1 MAWKRTK
8 LLLDKIMLE
17 PNVEPTSAIFTTDSL
32 MSQFRLIQSKA
43 RRQAVR
49 KLKLVTLLALAAPLA
64 ACSGADRIVTGSI
77 EPQDVRARHPIEL
90 TRGRT
95 NLDVIPEVR
104 NGDLDERT
112 RAQVRQFAS
121 GYKANGS
128 GDIGIALPQ
137 GGPGSSETRAA
148 LPGLRRALV
157 AGGARGYVVVT
168 NYPVADPALAAP
180 IRLSYSTIVAQTPSR
195 CGQWPNDL
203 ASGSSLVGWENK
215 PYWNFGCASQQ
226 MMAKQVADPRDL
238 VGPTASTPP
247 DSQMRGRA
255 IDAVRAGKD
264 PGTAWTVQNS
274 NIGGV
279 GN

>member
-1 MAWKRTK
+1 
-8 LLLDKIMLE
+8 MLE
-17 PNVEPTSAIFTTDSL
+17 QTVEPTSAIFTTDPL
-32 MSQFRLIQSKA
+32 MSHFRPIQSKA

-49 KLKLVTLLALAAPLA
+49 KLKLAALLALAAPLA
-64 ACSGADRIVTGSI
+64 ACSGADRIVTSSI

-90 TRGRT
+90 ARGRT
-95 NLDVIPEVR
+95 NLDVIPELH
-104 NGDLDERT
+104 NGVLDGRT
-112 RAQVRQFAS
+112 RAQVREFAG
-121 GYKANGS
+121 GYKTTGS

-137 GGPGSSETRAA
+137 GGPGANEARAA
-148 LPGLRRALV
+148 LPGLRQALV

-168 NYPVADPALAAP
+168 NYPVANPSLASP
-180 IRLSYSTIVAQTPSR
+180 VRLSYSTIVARTPSR

-226 MMAKQVADPRDL
+226 MLAAQVSEPRDL
-238 VGPTASTPP
+238 LGPTADTPA

-255 IDAVRAGKD
+255 IDALRGGKD
-264 PGTAWTVQNS
+264 PATGWAVQNS